1 MASKTFR
8 YKEALEEIE
17 QIVHRLENEDPD
29 VDELS
34 ALVKRAMMLI
44 TQCKEK
50 LRSTGDEINE
60 SLREI

>member
-1 MASKTFR
+1 MAAKTFR

-34 ALVKRAMMLI
+34 ALVKRAMNLI
-44 TQCKEK
+44 AQCKEK
-50 LRSTGDEINE
+50 LRSTGDEIQE
-60 SLREI
+60 SLREV

>member
-1 MASKTFR
+1 MAAKTFR

-34 ALVKRAMMLI
+34 AMVKRAMNLI
-44 TQCKEK
+44 AQCKEK
-50 LRSTGDEINE
+50 LRSTGDEIQE
-60 SLREI
+60 SLREV

>member
-1 MASKTFR
+1 MAAKNFR

-34 ALVKRAMMLI
+34 VLVKRAMSLI
-44 TQCKEK
+44 AQCKEK
-50 LRSTGDEINE
+50 LRSTGDEIQE
-60 SLREI
+60 SLREV

>member
-1 MASKTFR
+1 MAAKTFR

-34 ALVKRAMMLI
+34 AMVKRAMNLI
-44 TQCKEK
+44 AQCKEK
-50 LRSTGDEINE
+50 LRSTGDEIQE
-60 SLREI
+60 ALREV